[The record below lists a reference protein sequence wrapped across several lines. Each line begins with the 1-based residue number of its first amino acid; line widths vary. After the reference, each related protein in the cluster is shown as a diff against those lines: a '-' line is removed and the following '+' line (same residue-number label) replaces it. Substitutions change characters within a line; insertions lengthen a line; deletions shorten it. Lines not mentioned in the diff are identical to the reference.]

1 MQGHLF
7 HHALFRGLTAHHAL
21 QGQTV
26 LPGLSLEGGHG
37 GDSQISRGD
46 VLRGEPCDLGQ
57 LGQDRLPA
65 QLGGQ
70 LGAGPVDEQCLF
82 LPPAAHLDHA
92 VVPEKPPDF
101 PGDLGHGIG
110 GELGAELG
118 VKPLH
123 RF

>member
-1 MQGHLF
+1 MTW
-7 HHALFRGLTAHHAL
+7 A
-21 QGQTV
+21 
-26 LPGLSLEGGHG
+26 SS
-37 GDSQISRGD
+37 D
-46 VLRGEPCDLGQ
+46 
-57 LGQDRLPA
+57 QDRLPA